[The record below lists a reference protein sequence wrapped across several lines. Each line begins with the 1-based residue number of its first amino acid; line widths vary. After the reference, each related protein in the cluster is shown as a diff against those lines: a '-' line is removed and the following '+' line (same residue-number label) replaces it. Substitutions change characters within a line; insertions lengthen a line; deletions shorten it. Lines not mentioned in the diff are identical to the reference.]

1 MFYRLAKLSDVAVI
15 ADIQY
20 RTKETNSNGIFYLLG
35 RPFLRQYFKLAMS
48 DPCTVFRCAEAD
60 DGRVIGFGWSV
71 LDIERHQRYM
81 LKHRWRLVFPAL
93 ISIIARPS
101 LFKKLLI
108 RYKSFRKNDQTF
120 MNAHGAVGRFWGWD
134 PRYKDSESAA
144 EFQNVGLRLIHA
156 LKVDALHMEVDLSNK
171 RVYKYHKLNGA
182 TVDKIVTLPDGRERA
197 FMTYDL
203 TKPLR
208 F

>member
-1 MFYRLAKLSDVAVI
+1 MFYRLAKPSDARYL
-15 ADIQY
+15 ADI
-20 RTKETNSNGIFYLLG
+20 RVRIKTVNSNGIFHLLG
-35 RPFLRQYFKLAMS
+35 KHFLCQYFKLAMS

-101 LFKKLLI
+101 LFNKLLI
-108 RYKSFRKNDQTF
+108 RYKSFHKNDQTF
-120 MNAHGAVGRFWGWD
+120 MNAHGAVARFWGWD
-134 PRYKDSESAA
+134 PRYKDPETAV
-144 EFQNVGLRLIHA
+144 EFNNMGLRILHDM
-156 LKVDALHMEVDLSNK
+156 KVKTLHMEVDLSNK
-171 RVYKYHKLNGA
+171 HVYKFHKLNGA